1 MSDAAKLCRE
11 RCRRGVGAAMPGARG
26 DASPEMSGRAKKD
39 GAGEF
44 LPPAGGALF
53 DADDERVASGA
64 GDEML
69 SSDATVRIGGGRPPT
84 AALAEVAA
92 VTTVASAPGALPDRA
107 GPRLDNRELE
117 PKERTRMTLAL
128 CWAEPLSTS
137 AYPPSSES
145 PKEPKEAGEAI
156 VIGGGIAKAG
166 ARGGEAPIAK
176 FIVALLEAAAGLPPP
191 FAAPPPAPPWST
203 SHESARTIWRRR
215 WARGERRCAGEPT
228 WIGRHW
234 PIGTA
239 CSRSADSVRSGV
251 GCSAAVGLLG
261 DGAVRI
267 FLVGFR

>member
-84 AALAEVAA
+84 AALAAVAA

-166 ARGGEAPIAK
+166 ARGARRRSPSSSSRCWKQRRGSHHR
-176 FIVALLEAAAGLPPP
+176 LQRLPPV
-191 FAAPPPAPPWST
+191 PPWST
-203 SHESARTIWRRR
+203 SHAERADNLEAAMGEGRATVRGRADVDRAPLTHRDRLLEVRGQRPQWR
-215 WARGERRCAGEPT
+215 
-228 WIGRHW
+228 
-234 PIGTA
+234 
-239 CSRSADSVRSGV
+239 
-251 GCSAAVGLLG
+251 GLLG
-261 DGAVRI
+261 SSWTVGRRSRPH